1 MADVDETKVQKEQ
14 KELNIERKDKKSLIG
29 RFLPWIVLVIIVGFC
44 AGAGFGL
51 GRLFADS
58 PTPETIQADS
68 ESEESIPSKDLV
80 AKGDSVKV
88 WYYDLDPV
96 VANLN
101 EPSVTRYVRA
111 CFTLEINSGVDQ
123 KKGKVFLDEKKPILI
138 DWLTVYLSSLTLD
151 DIRGDRNLKRIQSHI
166 REAFNDKLFPD
177 SKPQIE
183 QVLIKEF
190 PVQ

>member
-1 MADVDETKVQKEQ
+1 MANSDEAKEQ
-14 KELNIERKDKKSLIG
+14 KEQEDLKVEERNKKSLIG
-29 RFLPWIVLVIIVGFC
+29 RFLPWIVLSTVVGLS
-44 AGAGFGL
+44 AGAGFGI
-51 GRLFADS
+51 GRLLAGS
-58 PTPETIQADS
+58 PTPKTDQSDSTSGEANPAQDLSAEGDS
-68 ESEESIPSKDLV
+68 ES
-80 AKGDSVKV
+80 V

-111 CFTLEINSGVDQ
+111 SFTLEMSSELNQ
-123 KKGKVFLDEKKPILI
+123 KKGSAFLDEKKPVLI

-151 DIRGDRNLKRIQSHI
+151 EIRGDKNLKRIQSHI
-166 REAFNDKLFPD
+166 RESFNDKLFPD
-177 SKPQIE
+177 SKPQIK